1 MVLIHGMGSS
11 ALLNWK
17 LPGIMDLLSRRF
29 RVIAL
34 DLPGHGGSDKPE
46 KEEAYGVQMVEDV
59 ILLLDHLRIK
69 KAHIV
74 GYSLGGMI
82 ALNLISRHPDRT
94 LSGILGGMGWLQEG
108 MWNKMPARNR
118 GSTPAACVKSVGKLA
133 ITEDALKAIK
143 TPVIILIGDRDP
155 VKKLF
160 VAPLE
165 GVRKDWPVI
174 EIEDAGHLN
183 CVMKREFAEEIVR
196 WVDKNSGK
204 EKDI

>member
-1 MVLIHGMGSS
+1 
-11 ALLNWK
+11 
-17 LPGIMDLLSRRF
+17 
-29 RVIAL
+29 
-34 DLPGHGGSDKPE
+34 
-46 KEEAYGVQMVEDV
+46 
-59 ILLLDHLRIK
+59 
-69 KAHIV
+69 
-74 GYSLGGMI
+74 
-82 ALNLISRHPDRT
+82 
-94 LSGILGGMGWLQEG
+94 
-108 MWNKMPARNR
+108 MPARNR

-165 GVRKDWPVI
+165 EVRKDWPVI

-183 CVMKREFAEEIVR
+183 CVMKKEFAEEIVR